1 MNQRRKHTFMS
12 TTMQPTETGTAFLT
26 TSVSESADK
35 IFTLEQR
42 DEEQHWIEES
52 SATFIQREVMPKIEA
67 IDHQEPGVMPA
78 LVKKAGEQGLLMID
92 VPEEYGGAELGLLTS
107 SLVGATLR
115 EASFSVAFG
124 AHTTIGTLPIVF
136 YGNEEQKQKYLPKLA
151 SGEWIAAYALTE
163 PGVGSDAMGLH
174 SRAELSADGKYYI
187 LNGTKQWIS
196 NAGFADVM
204 IAFARIGNEKPSAFI
219 VEAHWPGVSTGAE
232 ERKMGIK
239 GSSTRQV
246 YFEDVQVPVENLL
259 GEIHKGYKIAFNIL
273 NIGRLKLG
281 AGTVGG
287 ARAALGMAAAYT
299 TERKAFGK
307 FISEFGMIQKKL
319 ARMAAETY
327 AAESEVF
334 RTAANIE
341 QARRSAGNDTEA
353 AFKAIEEYAIEAS
366 IAKVNGSEVLA
377 MVVDEGVQ
385 IFGGYGFMQE
395 YPIEKAYR
403 DARIQ
408 RIFEGTNEINRL
420 VAAGTLFRRVLKGKI
435 PLMALYPEIAARVQ
449 AGQPLN
455 NAGESIPAD
464 LREAVNALE
473 RAKDVTIYAAMQIAL
488 KYMQTLEQEEE
499 FIEYL
504 ANLLID
510 LYSVDSALARATQS
524 VRRGDE
530 NSGTH
535 VKLAQ
540 LATWL
545 AFTRLRS
552 NLDQMIM
559 TNTSENEVQ
568 QELQRVRNYIGDLP
582 AQRRHQTTR
591 TRGHDRRETR
601 LSPCKEIPFN
611 GRSSYCECGTH
622 SYWTRQ
628 QGRIKRCTP
637 R

>member
-1 MNQRRKHTFMS
+1 MT
-12 TTMQPTETGTAFLT
+12 TTMKPTETGTAFLT
-26 TSVSESADK
+26 TPVSESAAK

-42 DEEQHWIEES
+42 DEEQRWIQES
-52 SATFIQREVMPKIEA
+52 TATFMAREVMPEAEA
-67 IDHQEPGVMPA
+67 IDHQEPGVLPS
-78 LVKKAGEQGLLMID
+78 LVKKAGEQGLLMVD
-92 VPEEYGGAELGLLTS
+92 VPEAYGGAELGLLTS
-107 SLVGATLR
+107 ALVGAELR

-136 YGNEEQKQKYLPKLA
+136 YGSEEQKQYYLPKLA

-163 PGVGSDAMGLH
+163 PGVGSDAMGL
-174 SRAELSADGKYYI
+174 STRAELSGDGKYYI

-204 IAFARIGNEKPSAFI
+204 IVFARIGNERPSAFI
-219 VEAHWPGVSTGAE
+219 VEARWPGVSTGAE

-246 YFEDVQVPVENLL
+246 YFENVQVPVENLL
-259 GEIHKGYKIAFNIL
+259 GEMHKGYKIAFNIL

-281 AGTVGG
+281 AGVVGG
-287 ARAALGMAAAYT
+287 SRAALGMAAAYT
-299 TERKAFGK
+299 AERKAFGK
-307 FISEFGMIQKKL
+307 FLHEFGMIKKKL

-341 QARRSAGNDTEA
+341 NARRGAGNDTEA
-353 AFKAIEEYAIEAS
+353 AFKAIEEYAVEAS
-366 IAKVNGSEVLA
+366 IAKVHGSEVLA

-420 VAAGTLFRRVLKGKI
+420 VASGTLFRRVLAGKVN
-435 PLMALYPEIAARVQ
+435 LMALYPTIESHVKSGRA
-449 AGQPLN
+449 PDF
-455 NAGESIPAD
+455 AGEAVPAE
-464 LREAVNALE
+464 LREAVNAVE
-473 RAKDVTIYAAMQIAL
+473 RAKEATIYMAMKIAL
-488 KYMQTLEQEEE
+488 KYMQALEQEEE

-510 LYSVDSALARATQS
+510 LYATDSALARAMQA
-524 VRRGDE
+524 VHRGDE
-530 NSGTH
+530 NSAVH

-545 AFTRLRS
+545 AFSRMRT
-552 NLDQMIM
+552 NLDQMII
-559 TNTSENEVQ
+559 TNLGDSEVQ
-568 QELQRVRNYIGDLP
+568 EELPRVRAYTGDYLLNGVT
-582 AQRRHQTTR
+582 AQRELA
-591 TRGHDRRETR
+591 GIVVE
-601 LSPCKEIPFN
+601 K
-611 GRSSYCECGTH
+611 
-622 SYWTRQ
+622 
-628 QGRIKRCTP
+628 QGYP
-637 R
+637 L

>member
-1 MNQRRKHTFMS
+1 MS
-12 TTMQPTETGTAFLT
+12 TTMKPTEAGTAFLT
-26 TSVSESADK
+26 TPVSESADK

-42 DEEQHWIEES
+42 DEEQRWMQES
-52 SATFIQREVMPKIEA
+52 CATFMQREVLPLIDA
-67 IDHQEPGVMPA
+67 IDHQEPGVLPS
-78 LVKKAGEQGLLMID
+78 LLRKAGEQGLLMID
-92 VPEEYGGAELGLLTS
+92 VPEQYGGAELGLLTS
-107 SLVGATLR
+107 SLVGSELR

-136 YGNEEQKQKYLPKLA
+136 YGNEEQKEKYLPKLA

-163 PGVGSDAMGLH
+163 PGVGSDAMGL
-174 SRAELSADGKYYI
+174 STRAELSADGKYYI

-204 IAFARIGNEKPSAFI
+204 ITFARIGNERPSAFI

-246 YFEDVQVPVENLL
+246 YFEDVKVPVENLL

-307 FISEFGMIQKKL
+307 FISQFGMIQKKL

-341 QARRSAGNDTEA
+341 QARSSAGNDTEGV
-353 AFKAIEEYAIEAS
+353 FKAIEEYAVEAS
-366 IAKVNGSEVLA
+366 IAKVHGSEVLA
-377 MVVDEGVQ
+377 LVVDEGVQ

-420 VAAGTLFRRVLKGKI
+420 VASSTLFRRVLTGKI
-435 PLMALYPEIAARVQ
+435 SLMAQYPAIEARVRS
-449 AGQPLN
+449 GQPLN
-455 NAGESIPAD
+455 NAGESIPSE

-473 RAKDVTIYAAMQIAL
+473 RAKDVTIYAAMKIAM
-488 KYMQTLEQEEE
+488 KYMQALENEEE

-510 LYSVDSALARATQS
+510 LYAVDSALARATQA

-530 NSGTH
+530 NSSTH

-545 AFTRLRS
+545 AFSRMRS

-559 TNTSENEVQ
+559 TNLSEDEIPA
-568 QELQRVRNYIGDLP
+568 ELQLVRSYIGDYQLNGVT
-582 AQRRHQTTR
+582 AQRELAAIIVKKQ
-591 TRGHDRRETR
+591 
-601 LSPCKEIPFN
+601 
-611 GRSSYCECGTH
+611 SY
-622 SYWTRQ
+622 
-628 QGRIKRCTP
+628 P
-637 R
+637 L

>member
-1 MNQRRKHTFMS
+1 MS
-12 TTMQPTETGTAFLT
+12 TTTRPTEQGTAFLT
-26 TSVSESADK
+26 TPVSESADK
-35 IFTLEQR
+35 IFTLEKR
-42 DEEQHWIEES
+42 DEEQRWIEES
-52 SATFIQREVMPKIEA
+52 SATFIEREVLPLTEA
-67 IDHQEPGVMPA
+67 IDHQEPGVLPG

-107 SLVGATLR
+107 ALVGSELR

-136 YGNEEQKQKYLPKLA
+136 YGNEEQKRKYLPKLA
-151 SGEWIAAYALTE
+151 TGEWIAAYALTE
-163 PGVGSDAMGLH
+163 PGVGSDAMGLTT
-174 SRAELSADGKYYI
+174 RAELSEDGKYYI

-219 VEAHWPGVSTGAE
+219 VETSWPGISTGAE

-246 YFEDVQVPVENLL
+246 YFEDAKVPVENLL

-287 ARAALGMAAAYT
+287 ARSALGLAATYT
-299 TERKAFGK
+299 TERKAFGQ
-307 FISEFGMIQKKL
+307 FISSFGMIQKKL

-341 QARRSAGNDTEA
+341 QARRSASDTEG

-377 MVVDEGVQ
+377 YVVDEGVQ

-408 RIFEGTNEINRL
+408 RIYEGTNEINRL
-420 VAAGTLFRRVLKGKI
+420 VTSGTLFRRVMSGKLDLMSRI
-435 PLMALYPEIAARVQ
+435 PAIEARVKSGQ
-449 AGQPLN
+449 APE
-455 NAGESIPAD
+455 AVGEDIPVE
-464 LREAVNALE
+464 LRGAVNALE
-473 RAKDVTIYAAMQIAL
+473 RAKDVTIYAAMRIAM
-488 KYMQTLEQEEE
+488 KYMQALEQEQE

-510 LYSVDSALARATQS
+510 LYAIDSALARATQA

-530 NSGTH
+530 NSATH

-545 AFTRLRS
+545 AFSRMRL

-559 TNTSENEVQ
+559 TNMNEDQV
-568 QELQRVRNYIGDLP
+568 EKELGRVRTYLGDYLLNGVALQRELAAIIVEKQAYPL
-582 AQRRHQTTR
+582 
-591 TRGHDRRETR
+591 
-601 LSPCKEIPFN
+601 
-611 GRSSYCECGTH
+611 
-622 SYWTRQ
+622 
-628 QGRIKRCTP
+628 
-637 R
+637 

>member
-1 MNQRRKHTFMS
+1 MT
-12 TTMQPTETGTAFLT
+12 TTMKPTETGTAFLT
-26 TSVSESADK
+26 TLVSESAAK

-42 DEEQHWIEES
+42 DEEQRWIQES
-52 SATFIQREVMPKIEA
+52 TATFMTREVLPQAEA
-67 IDHQEPGVMPA
+67 IDHQEPGVLPS

-92 VPEEYGGAELGLLTS
+92 VPEAYGGAELGLLMS
-107 SLVGATLR
+107 SLAGSELR

-136 YGNEEQKQKYLPKLA
+136 YGTEEQKQHYLPKLA

-163 PGVGSDAMGLH
+163 PGVGSDAMGL
-174 SRAELSADGKYYI
+174 STRAELSADGKYYI

-204 IAFARIGNEKPSAFI
+204 IVFARIGNEKPSAFI
-219 VEAHWPGVSTGAE
+219 VEARWPGVSTGAE

-246 YFEDVQVPVENLL
+246 YFENVQVPVENLL

-281 AGTVGG
+281 AGVVGG
-287 ARAALGMAAAYT
+287 SRAALGMAAAYT
-299 TERKAFGK
+299 AERKAFGK
-307 FISEFGMIQKKL
+307 FLHEFGMIKKKL

-341 QARRSAGNDTEA
+341 NARRSAGNDTEA
-353 AFKAIEEYAIEAS
+353 AFKAIEEYAVEAS
-366 IAKVNGSEVLA
+366 IAKVHGSEVLA

-420 VAAGTLFRRVLKGKI
+420 VASGTLFRRVLAGKVN
-435 PLMALYPEIAARVQ
+435 LMALYPMVESHVKSGQ
-449 AGQPLN
+449 APDF
-455 NAGESIPAD
+455 AGEAVPAE
-464 LREAVNALE
+464 LCEAVNAVE
-473 RAKDVTIYAAMQIAL
+473 RAKEATIYMAMKIAL
-488 KYMQTLEQEEE
+488 KYMQALEQEEE

-510 LYSVDSALARATQS
+510 LYASDSALARAMQA
-524 VRRGDE
+524 VQRGDE
-530 NSGTH
+530 NSAVH
-535 VKLAQ
+535 VKLAR

-545 AFTRLRS
+545 AFSRLRT

-559 TNTSENEVQ
+559 TNLGDSEVQ
-568 QELQRVRNYIGDLP
+568 EELPRVRAYIGDYLLNGVA
-582 AQRRHQTTR
+582 AQR
-591 TRGHDRRETR
+591 E
-601 LSPCKEIPFN
+601 LAAIVVEK
-611 GRSSYCECGTH
+611 
-622 SYWTRQ
+622 
-628 QGRIKRCTP
+628 QGYP
-637 R
+637 L

>member
-1 MNQRRKHTFMS
+1 
-12 TTMQPTETGTAFLT
+12 
-26 TSVSESADK
+26 VSESADK

-42 DEEQHWIEES
+42 DEEQRWIEES
-52 SATFIQREVMPKIEA
+52 AATFIQREVLPLTEA
-67 IDHQEPGVMPA
+67 IDHQEPGVLPT

-107 SLVGATLR
+107 SLVGSELR

-136 YGNEEQKQKYLPKLA
+136 YGNEEQKRKYLPKLA

-163 PGVGSDAMGLH
+163 PGVGSDAMGLTT
-174 SRAELSADGKYYI
+174 RAELSEDGKHYI

-246 YFEDVQVPVENLL
+246 YFEDTKVPVENLL

-287 ARAALGMAAAYT
+287 ARAALAMTAAYT

-341 QARRSAGNDTEA
+341 QAHRSAGKDTEGT
-353 AFKAIEEYAIEAS
+353 FKAIEEYAIEAS
-366 IAKVNGSEVLA
+366 LAKVHGSEVLA

-420 VAAGTLFRRVLKGKI
+420 VASGTLFRRVLKAQI
-435 PLMALYPEIAARVQ
+435 PLMALYPTIEARIRS
-449 AGQPLN
+449 GQPLN
-455 NAGESIPAD
+455 NAGESLPAE
-464 LREAVNALE
+464 LRDAVNALE
-473 RAKDVTIYAAMQIAL
+473 RAKDVTIYSAMKISM
-488 KYMQTLEQEEE
+488 KYMQALENEEE

-510 LYSVDSALARATQS
+510 LYAVDSALARATQA

-530 NSGTH
+530 NSSIH

-540 LATWL
+540 LAAWL
-545 AFTRLRS
+545 AFSRLRS
-552 NLDQMIM
+552 NLDQMII
-559 TNTSENEVQ
+559 TNTAEGEVQ
-568 QELQRVRNYIGDLP
+568 AELQLVRSYIGDYLLNGV
-582 AQRRHQTTR
+582 ALQRELAAIIVKKQAYP
-591 TRGHDRRETR
+591 
-601 LSPCKEIPFN
+601 L
-611 GRSSYCECGTH
+611 
-622 SYWTRQ
+622 
-628 QGRIKRCTP
+628 
-637 R
+637 

>member
-1 MNQRRKHTFMS
+1 MT
-12 TTMQPTETGTAFLT
+12 TTMKPTETGTAFLT
-26 TSVSESADK
+26 TLVSESAAK

-42 DEEQHWIEES
+42 DEEQRWIQES
-52 SATFIQREVMPKIEA
+52 TATFMAREVMPQAEA
-67 IDHQEPGVMPA
+67 IDHQEPGVLPD

-92 VPEEYGGAELGLLTS
+92 VPEAYGGAELGLLMS
-107 SLVGATLR
+107 SLAGSELR

-136 YGNEEQKQKYLPKLA
+136 YGTEEQKQHYLPKLA

-163 PGVGSDAMGLH
+163 PGVGSDAMGL
-174 SRAELSADGKYYI
+174 STRAELASDGKYYI

-204 IAFARIGNEKPSAFI
+204 IVFARIGSEKPSAFI
-219 VEAHWPGVSTGAE
+219 VEARWPGVSTGAE

-246 YFEDVQVPVENLL
+246 YFENVQVPVENLL

-281 AGTVGG
+281 AGVVGG
-287 ARAALGMAAAYT
+287 SRAALGMAAAYT
-299 TERKAFGK
+299 AERKAFGK
-307 FISEFGMIQKKL
+307 FLHEFGMIKKKL

-341 QARRSAGNDTEA
+341 NARRSAGNDTEA
-353 AFKAIEEYAIEAS
+353 AFKAIEEYAVEAS
-366 IAKVNGSEVLA
+366 IAKVHGSEVLA

-420 VAAGTLFRRVLKGKI
+420 VASGTLFRRVLAGKVN
-435 PLMALYPEIAARVQ
+435 LMAIYPTVESHVKSGQ
-449 AGQPLN
+449 APAF
-455 NAGESIPAD
+455 AGEAVPAE
-464 LREAVNALE
+464 LREAVNAVE
-473 RAKDVTIYAAMQIAL
+473 RAKEATIYMAMKIAL
-488 KYMQTLEQEEE
+488 KYMQALEREEE

-510 LYSVDSALARATQS
+510 LYATDSALARAMQA
-524 VRRGDE
+524 VQRGDE
-530 NSGTH
+530 NSAVH

-545 AFTRLRS
+545 AFSRMRA

-559 TNTSENEVQ
+559 TNLGDSEVQ
-568 QELQRVRNYIGDLP
+568 EELPRVRAYTGDYLLNGV
-582 AQRRHQTTR
+582 AVQRELA
-591 TRGHDRRETR
+591 DIVVE
-601 LSPCKEIPFN
+601 K
-611 GRSSYCECGTH
+611 
-622 SYWTRQ
+622 
-628 QGRIKRCTP
+628 QGYP
-637 R
+637 L

>member
-1 MNQRRKHTFMS
+1 MS
-12 TTMQPTETGTAFLT
+12 TTLNPTETGTAFLT
-26 TSVSESADK
+26 TPIAESADK

-42 DEEQHWIEES
+42 DEEQRWIAES
-52 SATFIQREVMPKIEA
+52 SETFVDREVMPKTEA
-67 IDHQEPGVMPA
+67 IDHQEPGLMPS
-78 LVKKAGEQGLLMID
+78 LVKKAGEQGLLMIEI
-92 VPEEYGGAELGLLTS
+92 PEAYGGAELGLLTAV
-107 SLVGATLR
+107 LVGTTLK
-115 EASFSVAFG
+115 EASFSVAYG
-124 AHTTIGTLPIVF
+124 AHTSIGTLPIVY

-163 PGVGSDAMGLH
+163 PGVGSDAMHL
-174 SRAELSADGKYYI
+174 STRAELSEDGKYYI

-204 IAFARIGNEKPSAFI
+204 IAFARIGDNRPSAFI
-219 VEAHWPGVSTGAE
+219 VEANWEGVSTGAE

-246 YFEDVQVPVENLL
+246 YFEDVKVPVENLL

-287 ARAALGMAAAYT
+287 ARSALGLAAAYT

-307 FISEFGMIQKKL
+307 FISEFGMIKKKL
-319 ARMAAETY
+319 ARIAAETY

-334 RTAANIE
+334 RTAANISRV
-341 QARRSAGNDTEA
+341 QHAQSDNIEA
-353 AFKAIEEYAIEAS
+353 MFKAVEEYAIEAS
-366 IAKVNGSEVLA
+366 LAKVHGSETLA
-377 MVVDEGVQ
+377 FAVDEGVQ

-420 VAAGTLFRRVLKGKI
+420 VASGTLFRRVLSGKLD
-435 PLMALYPEIAARVQ
+435 LMTRYPEIEARVKSGQ
-449 AGQPLN
+449 APDRAN
-455 NAGESIPAD
+455 ESVPAE
-464 LREAVNALE
+464 LREPVNAIE
-473 RAKDVTIYAAMQIAL
+473 RFKDVTIYAAMKIAM
-488 KYMQTLEQEEE
+488 KYMQALESEEE

-510 LYSVDSALARATQS
+510 IYACDSALARAIQA
-524 VRRGDE
+524 VKRGDE
-530 NSGTH
+530 NSTIH
-535 VKLAQ
+535 VQLAQ

-545 AFTRLRS
+545 AYSRLRA

-559 TNTSENEVQ
+559 TYTEADKVEK
-568 QELQRVRNYIGDLP
+568 ELARTRAYVGDYLFNGVA
-582 AQRRHQTTR
+582 AQR
-591 TRGHDRRETR
+591 
-601 LSPCKEIPFN
+601 EIAN
-611 GRSSYCECGTH
+611 IVVEK
-622 SYWTRQ
+622 
-628 QGRIKRCTP
+628 QGYP
-637 R
+637 L

>member
-1 MNQRRKHTFMS
+1 MS
-12 TTMQPTETGTAFLT
+12 TTVTPSEVGTAFLT
-26 TSVSESADK
+26 TPVSESANK

-42 DEEQHWIEES
+42 DEEQRWIAES
-52 SATFIQREVMPKIEA
+52 ASTFVQREVLPKAERV
-67 IDHQEPGVMPA
+67 DHQEPGLMPS
-78 LVKKAGEQGLLMID
+78 LVKQAGEQGLLMID
-92 VPEEYGGAELGLLTS
+92 VPEAYGGAELGLLTS
-107 SLVGATLR
+107 ALVAAELR

-136 YGNEEQKQKYLPKLA
+136 YGTEAQKQHYLPKLA

-163 PGVGSDAMGLH
+163 PGVGSDAMGL
-174 SRAELSADGKYYI
+174 STRAEPSEDGKYYI

-204 IAFARIGNEKPSAFI
+204 IVFARIGNERPSAFI
-219 VEAHWPGVSTGAE
+219 VETTWPGISTGAE

-246 YFEDVQVPVENLL
+246 YFENVKVPVENLL

-281 AGTVGG
+281 AGAIGG
-287 ARAALGMAAAYT
+287 ARTALGLTAAYS

-319 ARMAAETY
+319 ARIAAETY

-341 QARRSAGNDTEA
+341 NARRSANDTEA

-366 IAKVNGSEVLA
+366 IAKVQGSEVLA
-377 MVVDEGVQ
+377 LAVDEGVQ

-395 YPIEKAYR
+395 YAIEKAYR

-420 VAAGTLFRRVLKGKI
+420 VAAGTLFRRVLSGKV
-435 PLMALYPEIAARVQ
+435 PLMTLHPEIEARVK
-449 AGQPLN
+449 AGQPQN
-455 NAGESIPAD
+455 NAGESIPAE
-464 LREAVNALE
+464 LRDAVNALE
-473 RAKDVTIYAAMQIAL
+473 RAKDATIYTAMKVAM
-488 KYMQTLEQEEE
+488 KYMQALENEEE

-510 LYSVDSALARATQS
+510 LYSIDSALARATQA
-524 VRRGDE
+524 VGRGDE
-530 NSGTH
+530 NSAIH

-545 AFTRLRS
+545 AFSRMRS

-559 TNTSENEVQ
+559 TNMSEGEVQ
-568 QELQRVRNYIGDLP
+568 EELPRVRAYIGDYLLNGVKL
-582 AQRRHQTTR
+582 QR
-591 TRGHDRRETR
+591 
-601 LSPCKEIPFN
+601 EIA
-611 GRSSYCECGTH
+611 SLVVEK
-622 SYWTRQ
+622 
-628 QGRIKRCTP
+628 QGYP
-637 R
+637 M

>member
-1 MNQRRKHTFMS
+1 MS
-12 TTMQPTETGTAFLT
+12 TTIKPTEAGTAFLT
-26 TSVSESADK
+26 TPVSESADR
-35 IFTLEQR
+35 IFTLEQT
-42 DEEQHWIEES
+42 DEEQRWIAES
-52 SATFIQREVMPKIEA
+52 AATFSQREVLPRVEA
-67 IDHQEPGVMPA
+67 IDHQEPGLMPS

-92 VPEEYGGAELGLLTS
+92 VPEAYGGAELGLLTS
-107 SLVGATLR
+107 ALVASQLQ
-115 EASFSVAFG
+115 EASFGVAFG

-136 YGNEEQKQKYLPKLA
+136 YGTEEQKERYLPRLA

-163 PGVGSDAMGLH
+163 PGAGSDAMGL
-174 SRAELSADGKYYI
+174 STRARLADDGKHYI

-196 NAGFADVM
+196 NAGFADLMVV
-204 IAFARIGNEKPSAFI
+204 FARINNERPSAFI
-219 VEAHWPGVSTGAE
+219 VEASWPGVSTGAE

-281 AGTVGG
+281 AGAVGG
-287 ARAALGMAAAYT
+287 ARTAVGLAAAYT
-299 TERKAFGK
+299 VERKAFGK
-307 FISEFGMIQKKL
+307 FLHEFGMIQKKL

-341 QARRSAGNDTEA
+341 NARRGAGENTDA
-353 AFKAIEEYAIEAS
+353 VFKAIEEYAIEAS
-366 IAKVNGSEVLA
+366 IAKVHGSEVLSQ
-377 MVVDEGVQ
+377 VVDEGVQ

-420 VAAGTLFRRVLKGKI
+420 VAAGTLFRRVLGGK
-435 PLMALYPEIAARVQ
+435 LDMMARFPAIEARIQSGQ
-449 AGQPLN
+449 AP
-455 NAGESIPAD
+455 ASSGEAVPAE
-464 LREAVNALE
+464 LREAVDALE
-473 RAKDVTIYAAMQIAL
+473 RAKDVTIYAAMRIAM
-488 KYMQTLEQEEE
+488 KYMQALENEEE

-510 LYSVDSALARATQS
+510 LYASDSALARAVQA
-524 VRRGDE
+524 VRRGDA
-530 NSGTH
+530 NSAVH

-545 AFTRLRS
+545 AFSRMRS
-552 NLDQMIM
+552 NLDQMLM
-559 TNTSENEVQ
+559 TNLDADSVQ
-568 QELQRVRNYIGDLP
+568 AELDRVRAYIGDYLLNGVTL
-582 AQRRHQTTR
+582 QR
-591 TRGHDRRETR
+591 
-601 LSPCKEIPFN
+601 EIAAIVVEKQ
-611 GRSSYCECGTH
+611 SY
-622 SYWTRQ
+622 
-628 QGRIKRCTP
+628 P
-637 R
+637 LV

>member
-1 MNQRRKHTFMS
+1 MS
-12 TTMQPTETGTAFLT
+12 TTIKPTETGTAFLT
-26 TSVSESADK
+26 TPVSENADK

-42 DEEQHWIEES
+42 DEEQRWIEEA
-52 SATFIQREVMPKIEA
+52 SATFIDREVLPKVEA
-67 IDHQEPGVMPA
+67 IDHQEPGVLPS

-92 VPEEYGGAELGLLTS
+92 VPEQYGGAELGLLTS
-107 SLVGATLR
+107 ALVASSMR

-136 YGNEEQKQKYLPKLA
+136 YGNEEQKEKYLPKLA
-151 SGEWIAAYALTE
+151 TGEWIAAYALTE
-163 PGVGSDAMGLH
+163 PGVGSDAMGL
-174 SRAELSADGKYYI
+174 STRAELSADGKYYI

-204 IAFARIGNEKPSAFI
+204 IAFARIGNNKPSAFI
-219 VEAHWPGVSTGAE
+219 VEANWPGVSTGAE

-246 YFEDVQVPVENLL
+246 IFDDVKVPVENLL

-307 FISEFGMIQKKL
+307 FISSFGMIQKKL

-341 QARRSAGNDTEA
+341 QARRSASDTEG

-366 IAKVNGSEVLA
+366 IAKVHGSEVLA
-377 MVVDEGVQ
+377 YVVDEGVQ

-420 VAAGTLFRRVLKGKI
+420 VASGTLFRRVMTGKI
-435 PLMALYPEIAARVQ
+435 PMMAMYPTIEARIL

-455 NAGESIPAD
+455 NADETLPVELHGAI
-464 LREAVNALE
+464 NALE
-473 RAKDVTIYAAMQIAL
+473 RAKDVTIYAGMKIAM
-488 KYMQTLEQEEE
+488 KYMQALENEEE

-510 LYSVDSALARATQS
+510 LYAVDSAQARAIQA

-530 NSGTH
+530 KSGMH

-545 AFTRLRS
+545 AFSRLRS

-559 TNTSENEVQ
+559 SNLSESEVQ
-568 QELQRVRNYIGDLP
+568 EELPRLRAYIGDYLVNGVTL
-582 AQRRHQTTR
+582 QR
-591 TRGHDRRETR
+591 E
-601 LSPCKEIPFN
+601 LAAVIVEK
-611 GRSSYCECGTH
+611 
-622 SYWTRQ
+622 
-628 QGRIKRCTP
+628 QGYP
-637 R
+637 L